1 VKRSTALFLALAA
14 IPLAIAIATAQTPP
28 ATTPP
33 AAAPASRGT
42 AVFNVPKVMREYQKW
57 QFFAQEVNKDRQEKA
72 ALLAKKQNELVDL
85 QNKIKVEPVKAKQDE
100 MAQQMIVLQRQLEDM
115 EKQARKE
122 IDEKS
127 MTHLRTLFGELRTV
141 VDAVAKTNGFDLVLA
156 YPDASTPEEM
166 ASPMYLEM
174 KLRTPAA
181 MPFYV
186 SPNIDITAV
195 VIQTL
200 NKNFPAPGPVSPAGA
215 TTPAPAPGAP
225 PVTPPATPGKP

>member
-1 VKRSTALFLALAA
+1 MKRLTVLALALAA
-14 IPLAIAIATAQTPP
+14 TPLALVIADPVQAQN
-28 ATTPP
+28 PP
-33 AAAPASRGT
+33 AAAAPPSRGT

-57 QFFAQEVNKDRQEKA
+57 QYFAAEVNKERTEKA
-72 ALLAKKQNELVDL
+72 ALLSKKQAELIDL
-85 QNKIKVEPVKAKQDE
+85 ENKMKTEAVKAKQEE
-100 MAQQMIVLQRQLEDM
+100 MMGQATALRRQLEDM

-122 IDEKS
+122 IDDKS

-156 YPDASTPEEM
+156 YPDASTAEEM

-186 SPNIDITAV
+186 SPSIDITSV

-200 NKNFPAPGPVSPAGA
+200 NKNFPAPGPIPSPS
-215 TTPAPAPGAP
+215 
-225 PVTPPATPGKP
+225 PVTPTGGTATPPNK

>member
-1 VKRSTALFLALAA
+1 MKRLTILMLALAA
-14 IPLAIAIATAQTPP
+14 ISPAIYHASPVTAQAPATPP
-28 ATTPP
+28 T
-33 AAAPASRGT
+33 AAPAGRGT
-42 AVFNVPKVMREYQKW
+42 AVFNVPKVMREYSKW
-57 QFFAQEVNKDRQEKA
+57 QYFAQEVNKDRAEKA
-72 ALLAKKQNELVDL
+72 AILGKKQAEMVDL
-85 QNKIKVEPVKAKQDE
+85 QNRAKVETVKAKQDE
-100 MAQQMIVLQRQLEDM
+100 MVAQAIQMQRTLEDL

-127 MTHLRTLFGELRTV
+127 MAHLRTLFGELRTV

-156 YPDASTPEEM
+156 YPDATTPEET

-186 SPNIDITAV
+186 SANIDITKV
-195 VIQTL
+195 VIETL

-215 TTPAPAPGAP
+215 TAPAPVAP
-225 PVTPPATPGKP
+225 PKP